1 MPRTKNAGN
10 SKYYHYLLTE
20 YKDTEHEEIKMRRY
34 FRTQQEITAE
44 YGLNRSAIY
53 YIINPVEAR
62 KHYKYN
68 RFSIEKVLVPTH
80 TNTFTEPILIK

>member
-1 MPRTKNAGN
+1 MPRTKNASN

-20 YKDTEHEEIKMRRY
+20 YNDIDNKDIKHRRY

-68 RFSIEKVLVPTH
+68 NFKIEKVLVPTH
-80 TNTFTEPILIK
+80 TNTFTSPILI